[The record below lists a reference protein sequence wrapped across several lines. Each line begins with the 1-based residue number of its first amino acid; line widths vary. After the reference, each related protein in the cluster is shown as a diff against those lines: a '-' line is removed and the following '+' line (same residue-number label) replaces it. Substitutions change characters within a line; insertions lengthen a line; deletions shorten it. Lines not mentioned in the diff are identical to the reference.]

1 MVKVCHISTAH
12 PPFDVRIF
20 HKECVSLAEAGFDVS
35 LVVTHSKNETVKN
48 VKIVALPTSNG
59 RFHRMIIKP
68 FIAFKKAL
76 GTKSKIYHFHDPEL
90 MFIGI
95 LLKIFG
101 KKVIFDSHEN
111 VSNQIETKDWLGNK
125 SIRKIVKIG
134 YRLIEKFGILF
145 YDKVISVT
153 PEIVA
158 FLTPKKGV
166 LIQNYPIVSLI
177 ESKSKTDK
185 TTDKTVLIYAGGLSK
200 IRGIKE
206 ICEATEK
213 ANANVE
219 LQLLGNWESENFKNE
234 CLKNKTKINYLGSKP
249 LEEIFPIMKSADV
262 GLLTFYPVKNHLN
275 CMPNKSFEYMICGL
289 PIIMSDFPY
298 WKGLYSSS
306 SLFVNPN
313 SVDEIKQ
320 KIEWVVNNKQAAKE
334 LGEKGKKEVLE
345 KYSWEA
351 EAKKLTQMYHEIIS

>member
-1 MVKVCHISTAH
+1 MLKVCHISTAH

-20 HKECVSLAEAGFDVS
+20 HKECVSLADAGFDVS
-35 LVVTHSKNETVKN
+35 LVVTHTKNETVKN
-48 VKIVALPTSNG
+48 VKIVALPKSNG

-95 LLKIFG
+95 LLKILG

-111 VSNQIETKDWLGNK
+111 VSNQIETKDWIGNK
-125 SIRKIVKIG
+125 FIRKIVKIG
-134 YRLIEKFGILF
+134 YRLIEKFSILF

-158 FLTPKKGV
+158 FLTKKKGV

-177 ESKSKTDK
+177 ESKPQNEKNTDK
-185 TTDKTVLIYAGGLSK
+185 TILIYVGGLTK

-206 ICEATEK
+206 ICEATELAK
-213 ANANVE
+213 GKVE
-219 LQLLGNWESENFKNE
+219 LQLLGKWESENFKKE
-234 CLKNKTKINYLGSKP
+234 CLENKSKINYLGLKP
-249 LEEIFPIMKSADV
+249 LEEVFPIMKSADAGMAV
-262 GLLTFYPVKNHLN
+262 LYHVKNHLN
-275 CMPNKSFEYMICGL
+275 SKPIKAFEYMACGL
-289 PIIMSDFPY
+289 PIIMSNIPY
-298 WKGLYSSS
+298 WEKIFGASA
-306 SLFVNPN
+306 LFVNPN
-313 SVDEIKQ
+313 SIEKIKQ
-320 KIEWVVNNKQAAKE
+320 KIEWVANNKKEAKK
-334 LGEKGKKEVLE
+334 LGEKGKKEILE

-351 EAKKLTQMYHEIIS
+351 EAKKLVEVYKNLI